1 MKLTTLQA
9 VLSILIVSVFVMV
22 TAIIALT
29 PVLGGYP
36 PETFTEHLKTF
47 TSVYS
52 GIIGL
57 IIGYFFGK
65 KADRYSEKCSSDP
78 LL

>member
-9 VLSILIVSVFVMV
+9 VLSILIVSVFVLV

-52 GIIGL
+52 GIIG
-57 IIGYFFGK
+57 YFFGK
-65 KADRYSEKCSSDP
+65 RTD
-78 LL
+78 

>member
-1 MKLTTLQA
+1 MKISKLQA
-9 VLSILIVSVFVMV
+9 ILSILIVGVFLIV

-36 PETFTEHLKTF
+36 PEPFTEHLKTF
-47 TSVYS
+47 SSLYS

-65 KADRYSEKCSSDP
+65 QKEGEDG
-78 LL
+78 